1 MPRYGMV
8 IDITKCSGCYN
19 CVLACKDEYCGHEY
33 PGYSAAQPM
42 TGHYWMNLIKTERGQ
57 YPKVKVAYTPVP
69 CMHCREAPCIAQ
81 AQNGAVYRRPDG
93 IVIID
98 PVKAKG
104 QRQLLSACPYGVIY
118 WNEEEDL
125 PQKCTFC
132 AHLLDQGWK
141 EPRCVELCPS
151 GALIFG
157 DLDDPQSEVARLI
170 ASNNTEVL
178 FPELGLKENVV
189 YLGIP
194 KRFIAGTVA
203 YADTDEVA
211 AGVTVTLTKNGVQ
224 NTVITNNF
232 GDFEF
237 EGLASDS
244 EYLLEIEAPQYKTHR
259 QRVKIRKD
267 MYLGVIMLQK

>member
-1 MPRYGMV
+1 MV

-19 CVLACKDEYCGHEY
+19 CFLACKDEYCGHDY

-42 TGHYWMNLIKTERGQ
+42 TGHYWMNLTEIERGQ
-57 YPKVKVAYTPVP
+57 YPKVKVAYIPVP
-69 CMHCREAPCIAQ
+69 CMHCREAPCIEQ

-104 QRQLLSACPYGVIY
+104 QRHLLSACPYGVIY
-118 WNEEEDL
+118 WNEEKNL

-151 GALIFG
+151 GALTFG

-178 FPELGLKENVV
+178 SPEFGLKENVV
-189 YLGIP
+189 YIGLP

-203 YADTDEVA
+203 YMDTDEVA
-211 AGVTVTLTKNGVQ
+211 PGVTVTLTKDGVQ

-244 EYLLEIEAPQYKTHR
+244 EYLLKIEAPQYKTHE
-259 QRVKIRKD
+259 QRVETRKNT
-267 MYLGVIMLQK
+267 YLGVIMLQK